1 MVILTPEI
9 VAIARHSTQDVHSSL
24 NAYGFYR
31 DVALAK
37 RAVAELEAWAG
48 GIQPVLGEAR
58 HDGIGCAFLI
68 WI

>member
-37 RAVAELEAWAG
+37 RAVPELEA
-48 GIQPVLGEAR
+48 
-58 HDGIGCAFLI
+58 
-68 WI
+68 